1 MGEIGWAFIGGKAPG
16 GTRGSV
22 QYNDGDTW
30 ITGSNNFKYIQ
41 ETNTVVVSSSVFV
54 SGTLYAN
61 DYHVNVVN
69 ETVTNISSNGS
80 TIFGNTAD
88 DTHQFTGSVF
98 INGNFELLGSPDSD
112 LIYELSGTYYSASN
126 GNVPH
131 EATFDRAISPA
142 LVVSGSAVFN
152 NPVSIQGGLY
162 GASPIQVY
170 APLSF
175 TSVNNPNLFHSMEP
189 GRIIGD
195 IQVETDGTNGGLRL
209 IGDSGISFESN
220 FNNSFANYKTLQ
232 NVTIEEHPNM
242 SSRQAVI
249 LESDLA
255 KVQTKIPILTG
266 SNQESLEDYSL
277 EDIITSRITSTTD
290 LRKNSYVMS
299 FDVLETNFDQNYES
313 HEATN
318 DPSLQDPATTVPF
331 TTSDFDDLTSTTS
344 IMKVGSFG
352 DVGEA
357 NKWNVR
363 KGIKVAG
370 NLSPL
375 SQDSMET
382 SHLSIGQ
389 PTARWGDL
397 YLSND
402 RKISWGANVDN
413 TQWFLNSQEQNSAS
427 FGYDTLTNSVVLDGT
442 RLKVN
447 NNLELNSD
455 GYINFNQI
463 QGQDGYGFRD
473 YNGQI
478 QFKNQTGAWS
488 DFQSVFGGSSGAS
501 GSIQLTDGSGNFV
514 SSPNLV
520 FENNTLIVSGTIIAD
535 EIKVNT
541 INETITNISMSG
553 STQFGDTDDD
563 THDFIGQMSISGSL
577 SLKRKVITNN
587 YTIQSTDHFI
597 GVDSATNITLQLP
610 LASELNDGQFFTIKD
625 ENGGENKQ
633 IILQC
638 SGSDQID
645 GETSIS
651 LTSPYTAINFYS
663 NGLNKF
669 FIF

>member
-22 QYNDGDTW
+22 QYNDGDAW

-69 ETVTNISSNGS
+69 ETITNISSNGS

-88 DTHQFTGSVF
+88 DTHQFTGSVS

-142 LVVSGSAVFN
+142 LIVSGAAVFN

-175 TSVNNPNLFHSMEP
+175 ASVNNPNLFHSMEP

-209 IGDSGISFESN
+209 IGDSGISFESD

-255 KVQTKIPILTG
+255 KVQTKVPILTG
-266 SNQESLEDYSL
+266 SNQETLDDYSL

-413 TQWFLNSQEQNSAS
+413 TQWFLNSQEQHSAS

-442 RLKVN
+442 RLKLN

-488 DFQSVFGGSSGAS
+488 DFQSIFGGSSGAS

-577 SLKRKVITNN
+577 SLKRKVITSN

-597 GVDSATNITLQLP
+597 GVDSAMNITLQLP

-625 ENGGENKQ
+625 ENGGVNKQ

-645 GETSIS
+645 GETAIS
-651 LTSPYTAINFYS
+651 LTSPYTAINLYT
-663 NGLNKF
+663 NGQNKF